1 MSFPVQ
7 LQTNHSED
15 IRVDKHIT
23 DIITLMGTLK
33 GETSIIT
40 PTILI
45 EGNVSD
51 LAVCN
56 YMTISAFGR
65 RYYVT
70 DIRSVRANIVEVS
83 GRTDVLGTWGAQ
95 IRACQ
100 GIVYK
105 QENLWNTYLDDG
117 TFKVYQNPQVVTK
130 AFPGFFAGDLQFI
143 FAVAGK
149 P

>member
-1 MSFPVQ
+1 MDK
-7 LQTNHSED
+7 D
-15 IRVDKHIT
+15 IQ
-23 DIITLMGTLK
+23 DIVTLMGTLK
-33 GETSIIT
+33 NETSIIA

-70 DIRSVRANIVEVS
+70 DIRSIRANLVEVS
-83 GRTDVLGTWGAQ
+83 GKADVLGSWGTQ
-95 IRACQ
+95 IRACT

-117 TFKVYQNPQVVTK
+117 TFKVYQNPQVQLKT
-130 AFPGFFAGDLQFI
+130 FPGFFSGDLNFV

>member
-1 MSFPVQ
+1 MSFPVT
-7 LQTNHSED
+7 LQTNSSED
-15 IRVDKHIT
+15 IRVDKSLT

-33 GETSIIT
+33 NETSIIT

-51 LAVCN
+51 LAICN

-65 RYYVT
+65 RYYIT
-70 DIRSVRANIVEVS
+70 DIRSIRTNLVEVS
-83 GRTDVLGTWGAQ
+83 GRVDVLTSFGAQ

>member
-1 MSFPVQ
+1 MQ
-7 LQTNHSED
+7 LQTNYSED
-15 IRVDKHIT
+15 IRVDK
-23 DIITLMGTLK
+23 DIRDIVTLMGTLK
-33 GETSIIT
+33 NETSIIA

-70 DIRSVRANIVEVS
+70 DIRSIRSNLVEVS
-83 GRTDVLGTWGAQ
+83 GKADVLGSWGTQ
-95 IRACQ
+95 IRACT

-117 TFKVYQNPQVVTK
+117 TFKVYQNPQVQLKT
-130 AFPGFFAGDLQFI
+130 FPGFFSGDLNFV

>member
-7 LQTNHSED
+7 LQTNYSED
-15 IRVDKHIT
+15 IRVDKNIT

-33 GETSIIT
+33 NETSIMS

-70 DIRSVRANIVEVS
+70 DIRSIRANLVEVS
-83 GRTDVLGTWGAQ
+83 GKVDVLGSWGTQ
-95 IRACQ
+95 IRACT

-117 TFKVYQNPQVVTK
+117 TFKVYQNPQVQLKT
-130 AFPGFFAGDLQFI
+130 FPGFFSGDLNFV